1 MGANVTSQRGPQR
14 ARNAVVAALLVAV
27 AAMTIAPTGFGLS
40 SGITTE
46 TTPALDPEHGGCTAC
61 HGGGAFASSAG
72 DVVEIDITDASGEP
86 LAGAYHGGD
95 TYTITITLNEQITGG
110 SNAAGFNLF
119 VDVGTLAPGDGS
131 VQVSSSG
138 QEATHTNGASTVWP
152 VQWTAPEEGSATFR
166 LFVNDVDGDGAP
178 SGGDEVHLRVFSIL
192 DENYAMPGAVVE
204 HEPHVGVPLPQ
215 YWLGLI
221 ALATMTAVILF
232 AYLYLKYSNPH
243 NANQK
248 DR

>member
-14 ARNAVVAALLVAV
+14 ARNSVVAVLLLAAV
-27 AAMTIAPTGFGLS
+27 ALTVTPLGMGFSGGISTEDAAFDPT
-40 SGITTE
+40 
-46 TTPALDPEHGGCTAC
+46 HGGCTAC
-61 HGGGAFASSAG
+61 HGGGAFTSSAG
-72 DVVEIDITDASGEP
+72 DVVTVDITDAGGAD
-86 LAGAYHGGD
+86 LAGPYHAGE
-95 TYTITITLNEQITGG
+95 TYTITITLDEQAVGG
-110 SNAAGFNLF
+110 SNAAGFNLY
-119 VDVGTLAPGDGS
+119 VDVGTFTAGDNSRITAAGN
-131 VQVSSSG
+131 
-138 QEATHTNGASTVWP
+138 EATHVDGSTAVWS
-152 VQWTAPEEGSATFR
+152 VQWTAPEEGAATFR

-192 DENYAMPGAVVE
+192 DDHYAMPGAVVE

-243 NANQK
+243 NADQK